1 MGAFSHEAMNEQNPK
16 WEAAIH
22 RIDELYKK
30 KEDMRSEF
38 ERDYTRIL
46 HCEAYRKLKHKTQVF
61 FETQNDLVC
70 TRIEHVGHVES
81 VSTTIAKK
89 LGLNQE
95 LTSAIAIGHDL
106 GHAPFG
112 HEGEYVLSDLM
123 QKHTGREFWH
133 EKNGLRVVDYLD
145 LLEDS
150 NRCMRTLCLT
160 YAVRDGI
167 ISHCGEV
174 NDTMMYP
181 RDEAIDL
188 NDFKKRVTN
197 PFTWEACV
205 VKLSDRIA
213 YVGRDIEDAK
223 RLQILSMPQ
232 LFELKN
238 IAKKYGMNTINT
250 TTLIHDLITDV
261 CKNSTPDKGIRT
273 SPQMAALLNEI
284 KEYNYR
290 NIYANNRLLVYRKYV
305 RLVIESIF
313 YLLLEYYEGENTI
326 RNIRRAKHY
335 PLLSQSF
342 SVWLGHRSSIDLSKY
357 EWSKRV
363 QRRCMNKRIYHKLE
377 TKELYIDAIIDYISG
392 MTDSY
397 AIKVF
402 NELCRF

>member
-1 MGAFSHEAMNEQNPK
+1 MSAFSHEAMNEQNPK
-16 WEAAIH
+16 WEAAVH

-46 HCEAYRKLKHKTQVF
+46 HCESYRKLKHKTQVF

-70 TRIEHVGHVES
+70 TRIEHVSHVES
-81 VSTTIAKK
+81 VSTTIAKS

-112 HEGEYVLSDLM
+112 HEGEKVLSDLM
-123 QKHTGREFWH
+123 QRNIGEEFWH
-133 EKNGLRVVDYLD
+133 EKNGLRVVDCLD
-145 LLEDS
+145 LLEDNS
-150 NRCMRTLCLT
+150 RHMRNLCLT

-167 ISHCGEV
+167 IAHCGEV
-174 NDTMMYP
+174 DDTEMFP
-181 RDEAIDL
+181 RAEAIDL
-188 NDFKKRVTN
+188 RDFQKRITH

-223 RLQILSMPQ
+223 RLRILTMPQ

-238 IAKKYGMNTINT
+238 IAKKYDMNTINT

-273 SPQMAALLNEI
+273 SPKMSDLLNEI
-284 KEYNYR
+284 KEYNYK
-290 NIYANNRLLVYRKYV
+290 NIYANSRLVIYRHYV
-305 RLVIESIF
+305 KLVIESIF
-313 YLLLEYYEGENTI
+313 NLLLEYYDGENTI
-326 RNIRRAKHY
+326 RNIRRAKYY
-335 PLLSQSF
+335 PLLSKSF
-342 SVWLGHRSSIDLSKY
+342 SVWLAHRSSIDLSKY
-357 EWSKRV
+357 EWSKTL
-363 QRRCMNKRIYHKLE
+363 QRRCFNKRIYKKLE
-377 TKELYIDAIIDYISG
+377 TKEIYVNAIIDYISG